1 MTDNTNTDNDKDQ
14 AQQLELSGEH
24 WPAPVF
30 LSSETPKRWTGAQLR
45 RHRPDVAAAI
55 PLLYNAGATYATL
68 QSAFNISPDTI
79 RSILLSSKVVADRAR
94 ESLALDFRH
103 SAARLNE
110 HLHELLDDK
119 DTRAKIDAK
128 TSAFAAATLA
138 ERSDAMQG
146 KATQIFD
153 ISVDD
158 AGRDEFS
165 LLVMGLEPQNA
176 GTMREGG
183 KDGEDRQAESGP
195 PAIDAEFR
203 EVHTDD

>member
-1 MTDNTNTDNDKDQ
+1 MTNDTKDQ
-14 AQQLELSGEH
+14 AKQLELSGEH

-30 LSSETPKRWTGAQLR
+30 LVSETPKRWTGAQLR
-45 RHRPDVAAAI
+45 HHRPDVAEAI

-68 QSAFNISPDTI
+68 QAAFNISPDTI

-103 SAARLNE
+103 SAARLTE

-119 DTRAKIDAK
+119 DARAKIDAK

-158 AGRDEFS
+158 AGRDEFAV
-165 LLVMGLEPQNA
+165 LVMGLRVEDA

-183 KDGEDRQAESGP
+183 KDGEDRGAERIP
-195 PAIDAEFR
+195 PAIDAEFQ
-203 EVHTDD
+203 EGKTDV